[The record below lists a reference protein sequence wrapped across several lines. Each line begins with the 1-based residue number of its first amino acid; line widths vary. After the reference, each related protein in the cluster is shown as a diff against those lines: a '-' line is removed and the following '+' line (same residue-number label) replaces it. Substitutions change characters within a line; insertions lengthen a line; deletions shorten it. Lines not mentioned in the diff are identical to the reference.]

1 MSKKE
6 ILRTSVD
13 ICDLVLNYVKDFPV
27 PKEVKSRCN
36 WDNLKST
43 DMDFSRLQ
51 IINKETNYLPDTV
64 SSGGGMVNGLTEP
77 VGHSPTRSFG
87 GGLKQKMNSHV
98 LFSSVFTNQTSEVQT
113 NHMRTER
120 RTSATC
126 RISMQKSVCKEG
138 SLSLQIGPP
147 GPVIQANG
155 GFRREV
161 QMSREQEKVFE
172 EELVWSVDTE
182 VIVPP
187 GTRTTADLVITED
200 EYDGKFRVETVFSGS
215 ITVRLRDK
223 RDGSEVYI
231 IKLNDLSRVFTPEY
245 GFQPVAGQPGA
256 VCFINEG
263 QCHCHF
269 GIGQQVVLR
278 QEKI

>member
-1 MSKKE
+1 M
-6 ILRTSVD
+6 
-13 ICDLVLNYVKDFPV
+13 
-27 PKEVKSRCN
+27 
-36 WDNLKST
+36 
-43 DMDFSRLQ
+43 
-51 IINKETNYLPDTV
+51 
-64 SSGGGMVNGLTEP
+64 EP
-77 VGHSPTRSFG
+77 NIF
-87 GGLKQKMNSHV
+87 Q
-98 LFSSVFTNQTSEVQT
+98 
-113 NHMRTER
+113 
-120 RTSATC
+120 
-126 RISMQKSVCKEG
+126 
-138 SLSLQIGPP
+138 
-147 GPVIQANG
+147 
-155 GFRREV
+155 
-161 QMSREQEKVFE
+161 
-172 EELVWSVDTE
+172 

-223 RDGSEVYI
+223 RDGSEVYV
-231 IKLNDLSRVFTPEY
+231 IKMIDLSRVFTPEY